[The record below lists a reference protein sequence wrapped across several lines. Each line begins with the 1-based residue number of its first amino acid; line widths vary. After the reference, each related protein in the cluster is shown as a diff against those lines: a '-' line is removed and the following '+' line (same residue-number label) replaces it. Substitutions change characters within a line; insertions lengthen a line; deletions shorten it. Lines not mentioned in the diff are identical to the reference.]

1 MDTRPLD
8 IREPSLR
15 EHHANMTYGS
25 KDLLRALWTSHPRIL
40 RRLTGRM
47 S

>member
-1 MDTRPLD
+1 MEQRSLD

-15 EHHANMTYGS
+15 QHHADMTYGS

-40 RRLTGRM
+40 RHLTGRM